1 MKIQAFDF
9 SLNLLR
15 AMLWQYNDA
24 PRLESL
30 IAQKEAWF
38 TTENQGFWDD
48 WMRDVF
54 DLRTANNFG
63 LSVWTIIL
71 DMPLSPV
78 PTPDP
83 SEVRVIWGFATDD
96 ENYTNGNFE
105 GISGFPLD
113 TEQVRLILRLRY
125 FQLVTRGTVPEVNTF
140 LNDLFLDLGPVYV
153 VDGLGMNARY
163 VFGFELSPDLQAVFT
178 AFDLLPRPAGVQVDY
193 VVIPD
198 ATTWGFGRYR
208 LNFNN
213 GNFHVNA

>member
-9 SLNLLR
+9 SVNLLR

-24 PRLESL
+24 PRLEAL
-30 IAQKEAWF
+30 VAQKQAWF
-38 TTENQGFWDD
+38 DVENQGFWED
-48 WMRDVF
+48 WQRDVF
-54 DLRTANNFG
+54 DLRTANDFG

-71 DMPLSPV
+71 DMPLQINGGV
-78 PTPDP
+78 DPDA
-83 SEVRVIWGFATDD
+83 ERVIWGFATDD

-140 LNDLFLDLGPVYV
+140 LNELFLDFGPVYV
-153 VDGLGMNARY
+153 VDGLSMNARY
-163 VFGFELSPDLQAVFT
+163 VFGFDLSPDLQAVFT
-178 AFDLLPRPAGVQVDY
+178 AFDLLPRPAGVEVDY

-213 GNFHVNA
+213 GTFHVYA